1 MKNTMSN
8 NKNRF
13 LSILIALAAILA
25 PIAVHAQD
33 SYLFASV
40 NGNAQN
46 LGGAVFQY
54 TPPGAQTTF
63 APGLSRPRGLAIYHG
78 DLYVATNTLDPV
90 TGNLQSSIMKV
101 TASGVQTLF
110 ATLSTVNSAAEG
122 IAIDRAGNVFVVA
135 FDQNSPALVSTIF
148 KFTPTG
154 AGSTFGSLPGQSL
167 GIAFDAAG
175 NLFASDATD
184 QIIFKFTP
192 AGASSVFV
200 GPAAFT
206 AVQGPVGLAFDRSG
220 NLWVTTEGNE
230 GGPGGDAILVFAPD
244 GTESTFATN
253 LADPRGIAFDPSGD
267 LFVAELRAAAVGD
280 ILKFSKD
287 GSQTVFAS
295 DIGQPQGNGGPEF
308 LAFRGG
314 PPPMP

>member
-1 MKNTMSN
+1 MKNTISN
-8 NKNRF
+8 KKNRF
-13 LSILIALAAILA
+13 LLILIALVAFLA

-40 NGNAQN
+40 NGDAQN
-46 LGGAVFQY
+46 LGGAIFEY

-78 DLYVATNTLDPV
+78 DLYVALNTLDPV
-90 TGNLQSSIMKV
+90 TGNLQSSIVKV
-101 TASGVQTLF
+101 TASGAQTLF
-110 ATLSTVNSAAEG
+110 ANLGTVNSAAEAL
-122 IAIDRAGNVFVVA
+122 AIDSAGNVFVVA
-135 FDQNSPALVSTIF
+135 FDQNSPTLASTIF
-148 KFTPTG
+148 KFTPDGT
-154 AGSTFGSLPGQSL
+154 GSTFGSVPGQSL

-184 QIIFKFTP
+184 SIIFKFAP

-206 AVQGPVGLAFDRSG
+206 SVQGPVGLTFDRSG

-230 GGPGGDAILVFAPD
+230 FGPGGDAILVFAPD
-244 GTESTFATN
+244 GTESTFATG

-267 LFVAELRAAAVGD
+267 LFVAELKAAAAGD
-280 ILKFSKD
+280 ILKFTKN

-295 DIGQPQGNGGPEF
+295 NIGRPQGNGGPEF

-314 PPPMP
+314 PSPMR

>member
-1 MKNTMSN
+1 MKNTLSN
-8 NKNRF
+8 NKGRL
-13 LSILIALAAILA
+13 LSILIALAAIVA
-25 PIAVHAQD
+25 PVAVHAQD

-46 LGGAVFQY
+46 IGGAVFQY

-90 TGNLQSSIMKV
+90 TGNFQSSIVKV
-101 TASGVQTLF
+101 TSSGVQTLF

-122 IAIDRAGNVFVVA
+122 MAIDREGNVFVVA
-135 FDQNSPALVSTIF
+135 FDQNDPALASTIF
-148 KFTPTG
+148 KFTPDGT
-154 AGSTFGSLPGQSL
+154 GSTFGSVPGQSL

-184 QIIFKFTP
+184 SIIFKFTP

-206 AVQGPVGLAFDRSG
+206 SVQGPVGLTFDRSG

-244 GTESTFATN
+244 GTESTFATD

-280 ILKFSKD
+280 ILKFSKN
-287 GSQTVFAS
+287 GIQTVFAS
-295 DIGQPQGNGGPEF
+295 NIGRPQGNGGPEF
-308 LAFRGG
+308 LAFRGD
-314 PPPMP
+314 PRMP

>member
-1 MKNTMSN
+1 
-8 NKNRF
+8 
-13 LSILIALAAILA
+13 
-25 PIAVHAQD
+25 
-33 SYLFASV
+33 
-40 NGNAQN
+40 
-46 LGGAVFQY
+46 
-54 TPPGAQTTF
+54 
-63 APGLSRPRGLAIYHG
+63 LAIYHG

-90 TGNLQSSIMKV
+90 TGNFQSSIMKV

-122 IAIDRAGNVFVVA
+122 LAIDRTGNVFVVA

-148 KFTPTG
+148 KFTPDG

-184 QIIFKFTP
+184 SIIFKFTP

-206 AVQGPVGLAFDRSG
+206 AVQGPVGLTFDRSG

-230 GGPGGDAILVFAPD
+230 GGPGGDAVLVFAPD

-253 LADPRGIAFDPSGD
+253 LADPRGIAFDPAGN
-267 LFVAELRAAAVGD
+267 LFVAELKAAAAGD

-295 DIGQPQGNGGPEF
+295 DIGRPQGNGGPEF

-314 PPPMP
+314 PLSMP

>member
-1 MKNTMSN
+1 MKNTISN
-8 NKNRF
+8 DKIRF
-13 LSILIALAAILA
+13 LSILIALAATLV

-40 NGNAQN
+40 NGEAQN
-46 LGGAVFQY
+46 LGGAIFQY

-78 DLYVATNTLDPV
+78 DLYVATNALDPV
-90 TGNLQSSIMKV
+90 NGNFQSSIVKV
-101 TASGVQTLF
+101 SASGVKTLF
-110 ATLSTVNSAAEG
+110 ANLGTVNSAAEG
-122 IAIDRAGNVFVVA
+122 MAIDRAGNVFVVA
-135 FDQNSPALVSTIF
+135 FDQNSPTLASTIF
-148 KFTPTG
+148 KFTPDG
-154 AGSTFGSLPGQSL
+154 AESTFGSIPGQSL

-184 QIIFKFTP
+184 SIIFKFTP

-206 AVQGPVGLAFDRSG
+206 AVQGPVGLTFDRSG

-230 GGPGGDAILVFAPD
+230 GGAGGDAVLVFAPD
-244 GTESTFATN
+244 GSERTFATN
-253 LADPRGIAFDPSGD
+253 LADPRGIAFDPSGN

-295 DIGQPQGNGGPEF
+295 NIGRPQGNGGPEF

-314 PPPMP
+314 PASMP

>member
-1 MKNTMSN
+1 MSS
-8 NKNRF
+8 NKSRF
-13 LSILIALAAILA
+13 LSILIAFAAILA

-40 NGNAQN
+40 NGDTQN

-54 TPPGAQTTF
+54 MPPGAQTTF

-90 TGNLQSSIMKV
+90 TSNFQSSIMKV
-101 TASGVQTLF
+101 TAGGVQTLF

-135 FDQNSPALVSTIF
+135 FDQNSPAAASTVF
-148 KFTPTG
+148 KFTPDGT
-154 AGSTFGSLPGQSL
+154 GSTFGSLPGQSFGL
-167 GIAFDAAG
+167 AFDAAG
-175 NLFASDATD
+175 NLFAADATD

-200 GPAAFT
+200 GPVAFT

-220 NLWVTTEGNE
+220 NLWVTTEGN
-230 GGPGGDAILVFAPD
+230 
-244 GTESTFATN
+244 
-253 LADPRGIAFDPSGD
+253 
-267 LFVAELRAAAVGD
+267 
-280 ILKFSKD
+280 
-287 GSQTVFAS
+287 
-295 DIGQPQGNGGPEF
+295 
-308 LAFRGG
+308 
-314 PPPMP
+314 

>member
-1 MKNTMSN
+1 
-8 NKNRF
+8 
-13 LSILIALAAILA
+13 
-25 PIAVHAQD
+25 
-33 SYLFASV
+33 
-40 NGNAQN
+40 
-46 LGGAVFQY
+46 
-54 TPPGAQTTF
+54 
-63 APGLSRPRGLAIYHG
+63 LAIYHG

-90 TGNLQSSIMKV
+90 TGNFQSSIVKV
-101 TASGVQTLF
+101 TSSGVQTLF

-122 IAIDRAGNVFVVA
+122 MAIDREGNVFVVA
-135 FDQNSPALVSTIF
+135 FDQNDPALASTIF
-148 KFTPTG
+148 KFTPDGT
-154 AGSTFGSLPGQSL
+154 GSTFGSVPGQSL

-184 QIIFKFTP
+184 SIIFKFTP

-206 AVQGPVGLAFDRSG
+206 SVQGPVGLTFDRSG

-244 GTESTFATN
+244 GTESTFATD

-280 ILKFSKD
+280 ILKFSKN
-287 GSQTVFAS
+287 GIQTVFAS
-295 DIGQPQGNGGPEF
+295 NIGRPQGNGGPEF
-308 LAFRGG
+308 LAFRGD
-314 PPPMP
+314 PRMP

>member
-1 MKNTMSN
+1 MKNTLSN
-8 NKNRF
+8 NKGRF
-13 LSILIALAAILA
+13 LSILIVLAAILA
-25 PIAVHAQD
+25 PIAVDAQD
-33 SYLFASV
+33 SYLFAWV

-46 LGGAVFQY
+46 LGGGVFQY
-54 TPPGAQTTF
+54 TPPGAQSAF
-63 APGLSRPRGLAIYHG
+63 APGLSRPRGLAFHHG

-90 TGNLQSSIMKV
+90 NGNFQSSIMKV

-110 ATLSTVNSAAEG
+110 ATLRTVNSAAEG
-122 IAIDRAGNVFVVA
+122 MAIDRAGNVFVVA
-135 FDQNSPALVSTIF
+135 FNQNSPALVSTIF
-148 KFTPTG
+148 KFAPDG
-154 AGSTFGSLPGQSL
+154 AESTFGSLPGQSL

-184 QIIFKFTP
+184 SIIFKFTP

-206 AVQGPVGLAFDRSG
+206 SVQGPVGLTFDRSG

-244 GTESTFATN
+244 GTESAFATN

-267 LFVAELRAAAVGD
+267 LFVAELKAAAVGD
-280 ILKFSKD
+280 ILKFSKN

-295 DIGQPQGNGGPEF
+295 NIGQPQGNGGPEF

-314 PPPMP
+314 PPSMP

>member
-8 NKNRF
+8 NKSRF

-63 APGLSRPRGLAIYHG
+63 ALGLSRPRGLAIYHG

-110 ATLSTVNSAAEG
+110 ATLNTVNSAAEG
-122 IAIDRAGNVFVVA
+122 LAIDRAGNVFVVA

-148 KFTPTG
+148 KFTP
-154 AGSTFGSLPGQSL
+154 
-167 GIAFDAAG
+167 
-175 NLFASDATD
+175 
-184 QIIFKFTP
+184 

-206 AVQGPVGLAFDRSG
+206 SVQGPVGLTFDRSG

-244 GTESTFATN
+244 GTESTFATD

-267 LFVAELRAAAVGD
+267 LFVAELKAAAVGD
-280 ILKFSKD
+280 ILKFAED
-287 GSQTVFAS
+287 GSRTVFAS
-295 DIGQPQGNGGPEF
+295 DIGRPEGNGGPEF

>member
-1 MKNTMSN
+1 MKNTLSN
-8 NKNRF
+8 NKGRF
-13 LSILIALAAILA
+13 LSILIVLAAILA

-46 LGGAVFQY
+46 LGGGVFQY
-54 TPPGAQTTF
+54 TPPGAQTAF

-90 TGNLQSSIMKV
+90 TGNLQSSIVKV
-101 TASGVQTLF
+101 TASGVQTPF
-110 ATLSTVNSAAEG
+110 AALNTVNSAAEG
-122 IAIDRAGNVFVVA
+122 MAIDREGNVFVVA
-135 FDQNSPALVSTIF
+135 FDQNDPALASTIF
-148 KFTPTG
+148 KVTPDG
-154 AGSTFGSLPGQSL
+154 AVSTFGSIPGQSL

-175 NLFASDATD
+175 NLFASDATNS
-184 QIIFKFTP
+184 IIFKFTP

-206 AVQGPVGLAFDRSG
+206 AVQGPVGLIFDRAG

-267 LFVAELRAAAVGD
+267 LFVAELKAAAVGD
-280 ILKFSKD
+280 ILKFSKN

-295 DIGQPQGNGGPEF
+295 NIGQPQGNGGPEF

-314 PPPMP
+314 PPSMP

>member
-1 MKNTMSN
+1 MPF
-8 NKNRF
+8 R
-13 LSILIALAAILA
+13 SILIALATMLV
-25 PIAVHAQD
+25 PVAVHAQD

-40 NGNAQN
+40 NGNAVN

-54 TPPGAQTTF
+54 TPPGAQSTF

-90 TGNLQSSIMKV
+90 NGNFQSSIVKV

-110 ATLSTVNSAAEG
+110 ANLGTANSAAEG
-122 IAIDRAGNVFVVA
+122 MAIDRAGNVFVVA
-135 FDQNSPALVSTIF
+135 FDQNSPVLASTIF
-148 KFTPTG
+148 KFAPDGT
-154 AGSTFGSLPGQSL
+154 GSTFGSVPGQSL

-200 GPAAFT
+200 GSAAFT

-230 GGPGGDAILVFAPD
+230 GGPGGDAVLVFAPD

-253 LADPRGIAFDPSGD
+253 LADPRGIAFDPAGN
-267 LFVAELRAAAVGD
+267 LFVAELKAAAVGD

-295 DIGQPQGNGGPEF
+295 DIGRPQGNGGPEF

-314 PPPMP
+314 PPSMP

>member
-1 MKNTMSN
+1 MKSTMSN
-8 NKNRF
+8 NKARF
-13 LSILIALAAILA
+13 LSILIALTAILA
-25 PIAVHAQD
+25 PIAVHGQD

-54 TPPGAQTTF
+54 TPLGAQTTF
-63 APGLSRPRGLAIYHG
+63 AAGLSRPRGLAIYHG
-78 DLYVATNTLDPV
+78 DLYVAMNTLNPV
-90 TGNLQSSIMKV
+90 SGNLQSSIMKV

-110 ATLSTVNSAAEG
+110 ATLNTVNSAAEG
-122 IAIDRAGNVFVVA
+122 MAIDRAGNVFVVA

-148 KFTPTG
+148 KFTPDG

-167 GIAFDAAG
+167 GLAFDAAG

-184 QIIFKFTP
+184 SIIFKFTP

-206 AVQGPVGLAFDRSG
+206 AVQGPVGLTFDRSG

-230 GGPGGDAILVFAPD
+230 GGPGGDAVLVFAPD
-244 GTESTFATN
+244 GTESTFATG
-253 LADPRGIAFDPSGD
+253 LADPRGIAFDFSGN

-280 ILKFSKD
+280 ILKFSRD

-295 DIGQPQGNGGPEF
+295 NIRSEEH
-308 LAFRGG
+308 
-314 PPPMP
+314 

>member
-8 NKNRF
+8 NKSRF

-63 APGLSRPRGLAIYHG
+63 APGLSRPRGLAICHG

-90 TGNLQSSIMKV
+90 TGNFQSSIMKV

-122 IAIDRAGNVFVVA
+122 LAIDRAGNVFVVA

-148 KFTPTG
+148 KFTPDG
-154 AGSTFGSLPGQSL
+154 AESTFGSLPGQSFGL
-167 GIAFDAAG
+167 AFDAAG
-175 NLFASDATD
+175 NPFAADASDQT
-184 QIIFKFTP
+184 IFKFTP
-192 AGASSVFV
+192 AGAGSVFV
-200 GPAAFT
+200 GPPAFT
-206 AVQGPVGLAFDRSG
+206 GVQLPVGLAFDRSG

-267 LFVAELRAAAVGD
+267 LFVAELKAAAPGD
-280 ILKFSKD
+280 ILKFSTN

-295 DIGQPQGNGGPEF
+295 GIGRPQGNGGPEF
-308 LAFRGG
+308 LVFRGG
-314 PPPMP
+314 PALP